1 MTRRCSVTIGDNA
14 RHNDSIVAV
23 GLLQQALSAGGKII
37 GHVGPSETE
46 PVVVDHVEVG
56 LLARGYDAA
65 VAETGGIGSIACQP
79 TYQLFDPEAP
89 TFATPVC
96 QQPCGK
102 ARIQDETNVGTA
114 IAKSHDRVPISE
126 HGLGCRQFVVVII
139 DNRCVEEVATAVL
152 DEDVVSHFGSRA
164 TLTRSYGGH

>member
-65 VAETGGIGSIACQP
+65 VAGAGGLWRIAFQP
-79 TYQLFDPEAP
+79 TVQLFHPGGRAFAPP
-89 TFATPVC
+89 TF
-96 QQPCGK
+96 QP
-102 ARIQDETNVGTA
+102 
-114 IAKSHDRVPISE
+114 P
-126 HGLGCRQFVVVII
+126 
-139 DNRCVEEVATAVL
+139 
-152 DEDVVSHFGSRA
+152 
-164 TLTRSYGGH
+164 

>member
-1 MTRRCSVTIGDNA
+1 MTLVERCGLLTPSCALLCRQELVRTLPFHQPSREMTRRCSITIGDNA
-14 RHNDSIVAV
+14 RHNGRIVAV

-46 PVVVDHVEVG
+46 AVVVDHVEVG
-56 LLARGYDAA
+56 LLAQGYDAA

-79 TYQLFDPEAP
+79 TYQLFNREAP
-89 TFATPVC
+89 TLATPVC

-114 IAKSHDRVPISE
+114 IAKSHDCVSIGE
-126 HGLGCRQFVVVII
+126 HGLGGR
-139 DNRCVEEVATAVL
+139 
-152 DEDVVSHFGSRA
+152 
-164 TLTRSYGGH
+164 